1 MYPERMKMKKRL
13 TQSLVLI
20 VALAG
25 LITQVSITKNVQR
38 KELIERTKNLPY
50 SYEDI
55 MVPRNI
61 KEMLTVTEQDVQI
74 VAAQMEPEIPN
85 PELLD
90 TYISRGWSEEH
101 FWTDVDMIAKMT
113 MAEAE
118 GESDLGKRYVI
129 DVILNRVDGHR
140 WPNDICGVLYDGGQF
155 TSMDNGRYDNA
166 YVDDHIKNLVVE
178 ELYSRTNY
186 EVIYFKTDGYFSSHL
201 DVIQV
206 GNHFFSK

>member
-1 MYPERMKMKKRL
+1 MKKRL

-25 LITQVSITKNVQR
+25 LITQVSITRNVQR

-74 VAAQMEPEIPN
+74 VAAQMEPDIPN

-129 DVILNRVDGHR
+129 DVILNRVDSHR
-140 WPNDICGVLYDGGQF
+140 WPNDICSVLYEGGQF

-186 EVIYFKTDGYFSSHL
+186 EVMYFKADGYFASHL
-201 DVIQV
+201 NVDQV

>member
-1 MYPERMKMKKRL
+1 M
-13 TQSLVLI
+13 LI

-38 KELIERTKNLPY
+38 KELIEKTKNLPY

-129 DVILNRVDGHR
+129 DVILNRVDSHK
-140 WPNDICGVLYDGGQF
+140 WPNDICSVLYECGQF

-186 EVIYFKTDGYFSSHL
+186 EVMYFKTDGYFLSHL
-201 DVIQV
+201 DVEQI